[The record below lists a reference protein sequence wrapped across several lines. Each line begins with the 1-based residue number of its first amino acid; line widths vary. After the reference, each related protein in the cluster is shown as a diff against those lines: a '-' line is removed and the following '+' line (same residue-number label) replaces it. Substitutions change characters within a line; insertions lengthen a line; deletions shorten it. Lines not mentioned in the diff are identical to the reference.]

1 MIHRGK
7 QRKHSI
13 CPLPILPT
21 KHTLFVMPMVFFY
34 ASFLPLK
41 KSKGS
46 SKRSIG
52 TMLNIIKYYQ
62 KPLLL
67 KCKTVKQTL
76 VDE

>member
-1 MIHRGK
+1 M
-7 QRKHSI
+7 
-13 CPLPILPT
+13 L
-21 KHTLFVMPMVFFY
+21 V
-34 ASFLPLK
+34 FLPLK

-67 KCKTVKQTL
+67 KCKTVKQTP
-76 VDE
+76 VDEKGVFSRDYDTRKLK